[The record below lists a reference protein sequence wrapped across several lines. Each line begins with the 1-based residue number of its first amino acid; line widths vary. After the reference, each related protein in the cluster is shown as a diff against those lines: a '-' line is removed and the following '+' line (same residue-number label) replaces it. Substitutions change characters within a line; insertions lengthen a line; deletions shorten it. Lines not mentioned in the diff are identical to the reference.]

1 MEEEAE
7 KSRDARLEAWG
18 RDDYS
23 VYKPKTV
30 TKPSEVA
37 VEVQVETVREV
48 IDGVVPF
55 FREKPRDVALSE
67 GEPLDLKCLVA
78 SEPRSAIHWL
88 KNDLIFMDD
97 SRLKVMTTEWGI
109 YSYTRPSHAI

>member
-1 MEEEAE
+1 MLRYGNIIYENMLINNISFINLKVPIIKERRRFTDVMEEEAE

-37 VEVQVETVREV
+37 VEVEV
-48 IDGVVPF
+48 
-55 FREKPRDVALSE
+55 
-67 GEPLDLKCLVA
+67 
-78 SEPRSAIHWL
+78 
-88 KNDLIFMDD
+88 
-97 SRLKVMTTEWGI
+97 TEFLFCI
-109 YSYTRPSHAI
+109 V

>member
-1 MEEEAE
+1 MKYIFNNIIIINLKVPIIKERRRFTDVMEEEAE

-37 VEVQVETVREV
+37 VEVQV
-48 IDGVVPF
+48 IWFPF
-55 FREKPRDVALSE
+55 LDIFDAVDKIIVAVYL
-67 GEPLDLKCLVA
+67 
-78 SEPRSAIHWL
+78 
-88 KNDLIFMDD
+88 
-97 SRLKVMTTEWGI
+97 
-109 YSYTRPSHAI
+109 

>member
-1 MEEEAE
+1 MKDIFNNIVIINLKVPIIKERRRFTDVMEEEAE

-37 VEVQVETVREV
+37 VEVEV
-48 IDGVVPF
+48 I
-55 FREKPRDVALSE
+55 
-67 GEPLDLKCLVA
+67 
-78 SEPRSAIHWL
+78 
-88 KNDLIFMDD
+88 
-97 SRLKVMTTEWGI
+97 
-109 YSYTRPSHAI
+109 

>member
-1 MEEEAE
+1 MKVPIIKERRRFTDVMEEEAE

-37 VEVQVETVREV
+37 VEVEV
-48 IDGVVPF
+48 
-55 FREKPRDVALSE
+55 
-67 GEPLDLKCLVA
+67 
-78 SEPRSAIHWL
+78 
-88 KNDLIFMDD
+88 
-97 SRLKVMTTEWGI
+97 T
-109 YSYTRPSHAI
+109 

>member
-1 MEEEAE
+1 MLRYSVTYEKMLIKYISIINLKVPIIKERRRFTDVMEEEAE

-37 VEVQVETVREV
+37 VEVEV
-48 IDGVVPF
+48 
-55 FREKPRDVALSE
+55 S
-67 GEPLDLKCLVA
+67 
-78 SEPRSAIHWL
+78 
-88 KNDLIFMDD
+88 
-97 SRLKVMTTEWGI
+97 
-109 YSYTRPSHAI
+109 

>member
-37 VEVQVETVREV
+37 VEVQVIWFLFLDIFDV
-48 IDGVVPF
+48 ID
-55 FREKPRDVALSE
+55 KIVAL
-67 GEPLDLKCLVA
+67 LL
-78 SEPRSAIHWL
+78 
-88 KNDLIFMDD
+88 
-97 SRLKVMTTEWGI
+97 GI
-109 YSYTRPSHAI
+109 YDITKFVGRDGERSH

>member
-1 MEEEAE
+1 MKYIFNNIVIINFKVPIIKERRRFTDVMEEEAE

-37 VEVQVETVREV
+37 VEVQVIWFLFLDSFDV
-48 IDGVVPF
+48 ID
-55 FREKPRDVALSE
+55 KICCIVAVYL
-67 GEPLDLKCLVA
+67 
-78 SEPRSAIHWL
+78 
-88 KNDLIFMDD
+88 
-97 SRLKVMTTEWGI
+97 
-109 YSYTRPSHAI
+109 

>member
-1 MEEEAE
+1 MLRYSIIYEKMLINDISIINLKVPIIKERRRFTDVMEEEAE

-37 VEVQVETVREV
+37 VEVEV
-48 IDGVVPF
+48 I
-55 FREKPRDVALSE
+55 
-67 GEPLDLKCLVA
+67 
-78 SEPRSAIHWL
+78 
-88 KNDLIFMDD
+88 
-97 SRLKVMTTEWGI
+97 
-109 YSYTRPSHAI
+109 

>member
-1 MEEEAE
+1 MLINNISIVYLKVPIIKERRRFTDVMEEEAE

-37 VEVQVETVREV
+37 VEVEV
-48 IDGVVPF
+48 
-55 FREKPRDVALSE
+55 
-67 GEPLDLKCLVA
+67 
-78 SEPRSAIHWL
+78 
-88 KNDLIFMDD
+88 
-97 SRLKVMTTEWGI
+97 TEFLFCI
-109 YSYTRPSHAI
+109 V

>member
-37 VEVQVETVREV
+37 VEVQVIWFLFLDIFDV
-48 IDGVVPF
+48 IDKICCCV
-55 FREKPRDVALSE
+55 
-67 GEPLDLKCLVA
+67 
-78 SEPRSAIHWL
+78 
-88 KNDLIFMDD
+88 FMT
-97 SRLKVMTTEWGI
+97 LPNV
-109 YSYTRPSHAI
+109 

>member
-1 MEEEAE
+1 MIINLKVPIIKERRRFTDVMEEEAE

-37 VEVQVETVREV
+37 VEVQVIWFLFLDIFDV
-48 IDGVVPF
+48 ID
-55 FREKPRDVALSE
+55 KICCIVAVYL
-67 GEPLDLKCLVA
+67 
-78 SEPRSAIHWL
+78 
-88 KNDLIFMDD
+88 
-97 SRLKVMTTEWGI
+97 
-109 YSYTRPSHAI
+109 

>member
-1 MEEEAE
+1 MLRYSVTYEKMLIKYISIINLKVPIIKERRRFTDVMEEEAE

-37 VEVQVETVREV
+37 VEVEV
-48 IDGVVPF
+48 
-55 FREKPRDVALSE
+55 
-67 GEPLDLKCLVA
+67 
-78 SEPRSAIHWL
+78 
-88 KNDLIFMDD
+88 
-97 SRLKVMTTEWGI
+97 TEFLFCI
-109 YSYTRPSHAI
+109 V

>member
-1 MEEEAE
+1 MIINLKVPIIKERRRFTDVMEEEAE

-37 VEVQVETVREV
+37 VEVEV
-48 IDGVVPF
+48 TYFLFCVFCDIVHTITNVW
-55 FREKPRDVALSE
+55 V
-67 GEPLDLKCLVA
+67 
-78 SEPRSAIHWL
+78 
-88 KNDLIFMDD
+88 
-97 SRLKVMTTEWGI
+97 
-109 YSYTRPSHAI
+109 

>member
-1 MEEEAE
+1 M
-7 KSRDARLEAWG
+7 
-18 RDDYS
+18 
-23 VYKPKTV
+23 
-30 TKPSEVA
+30 
-37 VEVQVETVREV
+37 REV

-88 KNDLIFMDD
+88 KNDLIFMED
-97 SRLKVMTTEWGI
+97 SRYVSFLTKVQNHVKPERNGI
-109 YSYTRPSHAI
+109 LLSKLF

>member
-1 MEEEAE
+1 MLRYQTIYSSVTYEKILIKYISIINLKVPIIKERRRFTDVMEEEAE

-37 VEVQVETVREV
+37 VEVEV
-48 IDGVVPF
+48 I
-55 FREKPRDVALSE
+55 
-67 GEPLDLKCLVA
+67 
-78 SEPRSAIHWL
+78 
-88 KNDLIFMDD
+88 
-97 SRLKVMTTEWGI
+97 
-109 YSYTRPSHAI
+109 